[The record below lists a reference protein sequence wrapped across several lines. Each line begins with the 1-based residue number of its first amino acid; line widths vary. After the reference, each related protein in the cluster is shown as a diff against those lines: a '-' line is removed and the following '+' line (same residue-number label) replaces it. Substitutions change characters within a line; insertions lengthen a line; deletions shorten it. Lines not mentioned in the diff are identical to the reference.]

1 MIKENNNILLA
12 MRRIL
17 GGNIG
22 ISRRKVCKVGATLG
36 LTLLG
41 ITPFRENL
49 VFAKAREP
57 VNRGKQTMD
66 LMPPVFDGNISLEKA
81 IKQRRT
87 IRSFI
92 NKPVSGQQ
100 FSQILWAAQGITDDS
115 GFKRAAP
122 SGGSLNPADIYAVV
136 GEKCVENL
144 GSGVYHYRPV
154 NHSITMISEGDRRKD
169 VAVASLRQM
178 WMADAPVLFVV
189 SAEYDR
195 ICCKYGQRGIRYALI
210 EMGHIGQNI
219 FLQCQTLGLA
229 AGIVG
234 AFNDGEVSDAVG
246 MEKGHEPLVI
256 MPVGWHG

>member
-1 MIKENNNILLA
+1 MN
-12 MRRIL
+12 
-17 GGNIG
+17 
-22 ISRRKVCKVGATLG
+22 
-36 LTLLG
+36 
-41 ITPFRENL
+41 
-49 VFAKAREP
+49 
-57 VNRGKQTMD
+57 

-81 IKQRRT
+81 IKQRRS

-100 FSQILWAAQGITDDS
+100 LSQILWAAQGLTDVS

-122 SGGSLNPADIYAVV
+122 SGGALYPADIYAVV
-136 GEKCVENL
+136 GGNCVENMT
-144 GSGVYHYRPV
+144 SGVYHYRPG
-154 NHSITMISEGDRRKD
+154 NHSISMISEGDRRKD

-195 ICCKYGQRGIRYALI
+195 ICNKYGQRGIRYALI

-234 AFNDGEVSDAVG
+234 AFNDREVSDVVG

-256 MPVGWHG
+256 LPAGWHD